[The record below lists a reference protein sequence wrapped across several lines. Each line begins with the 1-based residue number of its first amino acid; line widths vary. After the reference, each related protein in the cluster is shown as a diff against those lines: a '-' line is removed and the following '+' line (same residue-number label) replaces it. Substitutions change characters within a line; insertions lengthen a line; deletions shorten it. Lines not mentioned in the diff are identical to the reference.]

1 MNFPKS
7 EMTGTRPVT
16 LIQALSPTS
25 PLGDV
30 KEEILHRLNQ
40 ISLGQQ
46 LEADV
51 QTRLSDGSFLV
62 KLADTITKMNL
73 PDGTN
78 VGDKLNLTLI
88 DKTPRPTFLLNAA
101 ADLPARINSTPTEIS
116 NTAKLITT
124 LLQASSNQTQPA
136 VVGNNTPIISSTM
149 PATPEIA
156 ASLKQAIT
164 QSGVFYESHLAAW
177 VSGQMSLPAIKQE
190 PQAQLVN
197 QMNALV
203 TNTDPAN
210 TAITKQADVTNN
222 PVLNNLLN
230 AQLHTL
236 ENNHIMWQGQAWQGQ
251 AMQWAISQDTPQ
263 QQSNQEDRH
272 QIWRSDVKFELPGLG
287 TITATLRL
295 NGEHLSVQI
304 RTDNDSTTNTL
315 QTNSQSF
322 QDALAA
328 VGIPLDAL
336 LVKHHE

>member
-7 EMTGTRPVT
+7 EVTGTRPVT
-16 LIQALSPTS
+16 LIQAISPTS

-51 QTRLSDGSFLV
+51 QTKLSDGSFLV
-62 KLADTITKMNL
+62 KLADTVTKMNL
-73 PDGTN
+73 PGSIN

-88 DKTPRPTFLLNAA
+88 DKTPRPTFLLNSV
-101 ADLPARINSTPTEIS
+101 ADLTASINSTPTEIS
-116 NTAKLITT
+116 STAKLITS
-124 LLQASSNQTQPA
+124 LLQASSSQTQPA
-136 VVGNNTPIISSTM
+136 TVGNNTPIISQASQ
-149 PATPEIA
+149 ATPQIA
-156 ASLKQAIT
+156 ANLNLAIT

-177 VSGQMSLPAIKQE
+177 VNGQMSLPAIKQE

-197 QMNALV
+197 QTNALV
-203 TNTDPAN
+203 TNTDLAN
-210 TAITKQADVTNN
+210 TSITKQADVTNN

-263 QQSNQEDRH
+263 QSNQEST
-272 QIWRSDVKFELPGLG
+272 QSTWRSDVKFELPGLG

-295 NGEHLSVQI
+295 HGDHLSVQI
-304 RTDNDSTTNTL
+304 RTDNENTTNAL

-328 VGIPLDAL
+328 AGIPLDAL
-336 LVKHHE
+336 LVKNHE

>member
-40 ISLGQQ
+40 IGLGQQ

-73 PDGTN
+73 PNGTN

-101 ADLPARINSTPTEIS
+101 ADLPASINSTPTEIS
-116 NTAKLITT
+116 SAAKLITT
-124 LLQASSNQTQPA
+124 LLQASSNQTQSA
-136 VVGNNTPIISSTM
+136 VVGNNTPIIGSTM

-197 QMNALV
+197 QTNALI
-203 TNTDPAN
+203 TSADLAN
-210 TAITKQADVTNN
+210 SAVAKQADVTNN

-251 AMQWAISQDTPQ
+251 TMQWAISQDSP
-263 QQSNQEDRH
+263 QQSNQEST
-272 QIWRSDVKFELPGLG
+272 QSTWRSDVKFELPGLG

-304 RTDNDSTTNTL
+304 RTDNESATNTL

-322 QDALAA
+322 QNALAA
-328 VGIPLDAL
+328 AGIPLDAL